1 MASFAEAVNE
11 ALAAESP
18 EGEQPAESAADT
30 TEPTEPVEA
39 TEGST
44 EVVEDTAPEPER
56 HKYVANGIEHEATL
70 DELRQLAS
78 AGQDYTRKT
87 QELAA
92 ERQRLAEAEALYERL
107 SEDPETIVRKLA
119 EAYGIDVNDREP
131 VDPEEARIRALEQQ
145 FAADH
150 QAREQEVAMRRIDTS
165 LAALH
170 EQYGEFE
177 EEGLFAYAI
186 EHEITDLTTAYRD
199 MKFDEIRQEALAA
212 REAQRAKDTDSRI
225 EGKRDAT
232 VVSGGSTTQA
242 GTEEDSLPERPT
254 VRQALLAAYGKN

>member
-18 EGEQPAESAADT
+18 EGEQPAAEVES
-30 TEPTEPVEA
+30 TEGVTEPVEA
-39 TEGST
+39 TEVPT

-92 ERQRLAEAEALYERL
+92 ERQRLAEAEALYEKL

-119 EAYGIDVNDREP
+119 EAYGIELP
-131 VDPEEARIRALEQQ
+131 EAAEVDPEEARIRALEQSV
-145 FAADH
+145 AADH
-150 QAREQEVAMRRIDTS
+150 QAREQEAAMRRIDTS

-170 EQYGEFE
+170 ETYGEFE
-177 EEGLFAYAI
+177 DESLFAYAI

-199 MKFDEIRQEALAA
+199 MKFDEIRTEALAA
-212 REAQRAKDTDSRI
+212 REAQRAKET
-225 EGKRDAT
+225 EGRVDAKRDAS
-232 VVSGGSTTQA
+232 VVSGGESTQDGEA
-242 GTEEDSLPERPT
+242 QVDLPERPT
-254 VRQALLAAYGKN
+254 VRQALMAAYGKK